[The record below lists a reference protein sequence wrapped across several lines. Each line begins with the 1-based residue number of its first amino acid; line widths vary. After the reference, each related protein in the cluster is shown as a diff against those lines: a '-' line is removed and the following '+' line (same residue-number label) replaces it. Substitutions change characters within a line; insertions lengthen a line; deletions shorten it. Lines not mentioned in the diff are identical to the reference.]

1 MMNSLQDLIDASIF
15 ISTEYQARLAELVG
29 TSEWNVDFTSQSLD
43 FETTPPLSLKP
54 HLLGTESENR
64 GTWIWSWQQL
74 GYFPDSVVSAA
85 IQARETGERDG
96 LAELTTDELP
106 LSESLAR
113 RLTLATK
120 TISGLYAHYPLP
132 AGAGVRAWTLLEGA
146 ELTLEAPTY
155 KGIGRVIAKT
165 LQSEEIH
172 NQVLAVDSYAQQ
184 RGFHIAWDT
193 EATAVLTATDGA
205 LRLWFDEGRIS
216 GIEQAEPQVGP
227 EVLEQCAAAAAQ
239 RRESLALIRTEIECI
254 AAAEAAAQSAQREQE
269 AAERAAARA
278 QVESER
284 AAQLAAEAEAERAAQ
299 LAAKAEADRTAQL
312 AAEAHVLETYEVP
325 GLERTE
331 NFYPADEAHFDQEPA
346 EHAQSGYVT
355 VETLPNVFDTVVK
368 PPVNQAQPEQARV
381 YTDASIGSE
390 APIELPIE
398 APSKQADFKKH
409 HYEEAAPVESLEV
422 IRELPTERVEPIRN
436 AGEAP
441 DLQAEHEEAARREQ
455 EEAAHHETETKKKGF
470 FSRFFG
476 L

>member
-1 MMNSLQDLIDASIF
+1 MTNSLQDLIDASIF

-43 FETTPPLSLKP
+43 FETVPPLSLKP

-85 IQARETGERDG
+85 IQAREAGERDG
-96 LAELTTDELP
+96 LVELTTDELP

-113 RLTLATK
+113 RLTLAAK
-120 TISGLYAHYPLP
+120 TLSGLYAHYPLP
-132 AGAGVRAWTLLEGA
+132 AGAGVRAWTLLEGH
-146 ELTLEAPTY
+146 ELALEAPTY

-205 LRLWFDEGRIS
+205 LRLWFDDGRIS
-216 GIEQAEPQVGP
+216 GIEEAEPQVGP

-239 RRESLALIRTEIECI
+239 RRESLAAARTEIERI

-278 QVESER
+278 
-284 AAQLAAEAEAERAAQ
+284 EAERAVEI
-299 LAAKAEADRTAQL
+299 AEHAPVADTYEAP
-312 AAEAHVLETYEVP
+312 AAEAQ
-325 GLERTE
+325 
-331 NFYPADEAHFDQEPA
+331 PAPA
-346 EHAQSGYVT
+346 EQP
-355 VETLPNVFDTVVK
+355 VEEHE
-368 PPVNQAQPEQARV
+368 PEQARV
-381 YTDASIGSE
+381 YTDASIGAEDEQHVETHE
-390 APIELPIE
+390 APAEQAPAEQHAEEPE
-398 APSKQADFKKH
+398 A
-409 HYEEAAPVESLEV
+409 YEAQGEY
-422 IRELPTERVEPIRN
+422 TEEEIAEYVEPIHN
-436 AGEAP
+436 AGDAP
-441 DLQAEHEEAARREQ
+441 DLPAEHEEAAHEEYERQHFEERRE
-455 EEAAHHETETKKKGF
+455 EEQQKPEPKKKGF

>member
-1 MMNSLQDLIDASIF
+1 MTNSLQDLIDASIF

-96 LAELTTDELP
+96 LVELTTDELP

-146 ELTLEAPTY
+146 VLTLEAPTY

-165 LQSEEIH
+165 LQSEEVH

-239 RRESLALIRTEIECI
+239 RRESLAALRTEIERV
-254 AAAEAAAQSAQREQE
+254 AAAEAAAQNAQREQE

-278 QVESER
+278 
-284 AAQLAAEAEAERAAQ
+284 EAEAERAAQ
-299 LAAKAEADRTAQL
+299 PEEALVAQ
-312 AAEAHVLETYEVP
+312 EAPVEVA
-325 GLERTE
+325 GVESTE
-331 NFYPADEAHFDQEPA
+331 DLYPADEAPFDQDPA
-346 EHAQSGYVT
+346 EHTEPGLVT
-355 VETLPNVFDTVVK
+355 VDTLPREYEAEET
-368 PPVNQAQPEQARV
+368 EQARV
-381 YTDASIGSE
+381 YTDDSIGAEQPEYETVE
-390 APIELPIE
+390 ASAEYTEEPVTAETAAEQPVEVEQKAAEQE
-398 APSKQADFKKH
+398 AAE
-409 HYEEAAPVESLEV
+409 YEEQH
-422 IRELPTERVEPIRN
+422 VEPIRN
-436 AGEAP
+436 TGAAP
-441 DLQAEHEEAARREQ
+441 DLQAEHEEAAHREQ
-455 EEAAHHETETKKKGF
+455 EETARREAEQPKKKGF

>member
-1 MMNSLQDLIDASIF
+1 MTNSLQDLIDASIF

-43 FETTPPLSLKP
+43 FETVPPLSLKP

-85 IQARETGERDG
+85 IQAREAGERDG
-96 LAELTTDELP
+96 LVELTTDELP

-120 TISGLYAHYPLP
+120 TLSGLYAHYPLP
-132 AGAGVRAWTLLEGA
+132 AGAGVRAWTLLEGH
-146 ELTLEAPTY
+146 ELALEAPTY

-205 LRLWFDEGRIS
+205 LRLWFDDGRIS
-216 GIEQAEPQVGP
+216 GIEEAEPQVGP

-239 RRESLALIRTEIECI
+239 RRESLAAARTEIERI

-269 AAERAAARA
+269 AAERAAAQSA
-278 QVESER
+278 QREQEAAER
-284 AAQLAAEAEAERAAQ
+284 AAARAEAERAVEI
-299 LAAKAEADRTAQL
+299 AEHAPVADTYEAP
-312 AAEAHVLETYEVP
+312 AAEAHEEYEAPVA
-325 GLERTE
+325 EAQ
-331 NFYPADEAHFDQEPA
+331 PAPA
-346 EHAQSGYVT
+346 EQP
-355 VETLPNVFDTVVK
+355 VEEHE
-368 PPVNQAQPEQARV
+368 PEQARV
-381 YTDASIGSE
+381 YTDASIGAEDEQPVEAHE
-390 APIELPIE
+390 APAEQAPAEQHAEEPE
-398 APSKQADFKKH
+398 A
-409 HYEEAAPVESLEV
+409 YEAQGEY
-422 IRELPTERVEPIRN
+422 TEEEIAEYVEPIHN
-436 AGEAP
+436 AGDAP
-441 DLQAEHEEAARREQ
+441 DLPAER
-455 EEAAHHETETKKKGF
+455 EEAAHEEYERQHFEERREEEQQKPEPKKKGF

>member
-1 MMNSLQDLIDASIF
+1 MTNSLQDLIDASIF

-43 FETTPPLSLKP
+43 FETVPPLSLKP

-85 IQARETGERDG
+85 IQAREAGERDG
-96 LAELTTDELP
+96 LVELTTDELP

-113 RLTLATK
+113 RLTLAAK
-120 TISGLYAHYPLP
+120 TLSGLYAHYPLP
-132 AGAGVRAWTLLEGA
+132 AGAGVRAWTLLEGH
-146 ELTLEAPTY
+146 ELALEAPTY

-205 LRLWFDEGRIS
+205 LRLWFDDGRIS
-216 GIEQAEPQVGP
+216 GIEEAEPQVGP

-239 RRESLALIRTEIECI
+239 RRESLAAARTEIERI

-278 QVESER
+278 
-284 AAQLAAEAEAERAAQ
+284 EAERAVEI
-299 LAAKAEADRTAQL
+299 AEHAPVADTYEAP
-312 AAEAHVLETYEVP
+312 AAEAQ
-325 GLERTE
+325 
-331 NFYPADEAHFDQEPA
+331 PAPA
-346 EHAQSGYVT
+346 EQP
-355 VETLPNVFDTVVK
+355 VEEHE
-368 PPVNQAQPEQARV
+368 PEQARV
-381 YTDASIGSE
+381 YTDASIGTEDEQPVEAHE
-390 APIELPIE
+390 APAEQAPAEQHAEEPE
-398 APSKQADFKKH
+398 A
-409 HYEEAAPVESLEV
+409 YEAQGEY
-422 IRELPTERVEPIRN
+422 TEEEIAEYVEPIHN
-436 AGEAP
+436 AGDAP
-441 DLQAEHEEAARREQ
+441 DLPAER
-455 EEAAHHETETKKKGF
+455 EEAAHEEYERQRFEERREEEQQKPEPKKKGF

>member
-1 MMNSLQDLIDASIF
+1 MTNSLQDLIDASIF

-43 FETTPPLSLKP
+43 FETVPPLSLKP

-85 IQARETGERDG
+85 IQAREAGERDG
-96 LAELTTDELP
+96 LVELTTDELP

-113 RLTLATK
+113 RLTLAAK
-120 TISGLYAHYPLP
+120 TLSGLYAHYPLP
-132 AGAGVRAWTLLEGA
+132 AGAGVRAWTLLEGH
-146 ELTLEAPTY
+146 ELALEAPTY

-205 LRLWFDEGRIS
+205 LRLWFDDGRIS
-216 GIEQAEPQVGP
+216 GIEEAEPQVGP

-239 RRESLALIRTEIECI
+239 RRESLAAARTEIERI

-278 QVESER
+278 EAER
-284 AAQLAAEAEAERAAQ
+284 AEAERAE
-299 LAAKAEADRTAQL
+299 AERAVEIAEHAPVADTYEAP
-312 AAEAHVLETYEVP
+312 AAEAHEEYEAPVA
-325 GLERTE
+325 EAQ
-331 NFYPADEAHFDQEPA
+331 PAPA
-346 EHAQSGYVT
+346 EQP
-355 VETLPNVFDTVVK
+355 VEEHE
-368 PPVNQAQPEQARV
+368 PEQARV
-381 YTDASIGSE
+381 YTDASIGAEDEQHVETHE
-390 APIELPIE
+390 APAEQAPAEQHAEEPE
-398 APSKQADFKKH
+398 A
-409 HYEEAAPVESLEV
+409 YEAQGEY
-422 IRELPTERVEPIRN
+422 TEEEIAEYVEPIHN
-436 AGEAP
+436 AGDAP
-441 DLQAEHEEAARREQ
+441 DLPAEHEEAAHEEYERQHFEERRE
-455 EEAAHHETETKKKGF
+455 EEQQKPEPKKKGF

>member
-1 MMNSLQDLIDASIF
+1 MTNSLQDLIDASIF

-43 FETTPPLSLKP
+43 FETVPPLSLKP

-85 IQARETGERDG
+85 IQAREAGERDG
-96 LAELTTDELP
+96 LVELTTDELP

-120 TISGLYAHYPLP
+120 TLSGLYAHYPLP

-205 LRLWFDEGRIS
+205 LRLWFDDGRIS
-216 GIEQAEPQVGP
+216 GIEEAEPQVGP

-239 RRESLALIRTEIECI
+239 RRESLAAARTEIERI

-278 QVESER
+278 
-284 AAQLAAEAEAERAAQ
+284 EAEAERAVEI
-299 LAAKAEADRTAQL
+299 AEHAPVAETYEAP
-312 AAEAHVLETYEVP
+312 AAEAQ
-325 GLERTE
+325 
-331 NFYPADEAHFDQEPA
+331 PAPA
-346 EHAQSGYVT
+346 EQP
-355 VETLPNVFDTVVK
+355 VEEHE
-368 PPVNQAQPEQARV
+368 PEQARV
-381 YTDASIGSE
+381 YTDASIGTEDEQPVEAHE
-390 APIELPIE
+390 APAEQAPAEQHAEEPE
-398 APSKQADFKKH
+398 A
-409 HYEEAAPVESLEV
+409 YEAQGEY
-422 IRELPTERVEPIRN
+422 TEEEIAEYVEPIHN
-436 AGEAP
+436 AGDAP
-441 DLQAEHEEAARREQ
+441 DLPAEHEEAAHEEYERQHFEERRE
-455 EEAAHHETETKKKGF
+455 EEQQKPEPKKKGF

>member
-1 MMNSLQDLIDASIF
+1 MTNSLQDLIDASIF

-43 FETTPPLSLKP
+43 FETVPPLSLKP

-85 IQARETGERDG
+85 IQAREAGERDG
-96 LAELTTDELP
+96 LVELTTDELP

-113 RLTLATK
+113 RLTLAAK
-120 TISGLYAHYPLP
+120 TLSGLYAHYPLP
-132 AGAGVRAWTLLEGA
+132 AGAGVRAWTLLEGH

-205 LRLWFDEGRIS
+205 LRLWFDDGRIS
-216 GIEQAEPQVGP
+216 GIEEAEPQVGP

-239 RRESLALIRTEIECI
+239 RRESLAAARTEIERI

-278 QVESER
+278 
-284 AAQLAAEAEAERAAQ
+284 EAERAVE
-299 LAAKAEADRTAQL
+299 LAEHAPVADTYEAP
-312 AAEAHVLETYEVP
+312 AAEAQ
-325 GLERTE
+325 
-331 NFYPADEAHFDQEPA
+331 PAPA
-346 EHAQSGYVT
+346 EQP
-355 VETLPNVFDTVVK
+355 VEEHE
-368 PPVNQAQPEQARV
+368 PEQARV
-381 YTDASIGSE
+381 YTDASIGAEDEQPVEAHE
-390 APIELPIE
+390 APAEQAPAEQHAEEPE
-398 APSKQADFKKH
+398 A
-409 HYEEAAPVESLEV
+409 YEAQGEY
-422 IRELPTERVEPIRN
+422 TEEEIAEYVEPIHN
-436 AGEAP
+436 AGDAP
-441 DLQAEHEEAARREQ
+441 DLPAEHEEAAHEEYERQHFEERRE
-455 EEAAHHETETKKKGF
+455 EEQQKPEPKKKGF

>member
-1 MMNSLQDLIDASIF
+1 MTNSLQDLIDASIF

-43 FETTPPLSLKP
+43 FETVPPLSLKP

-85 IQARETGERDG
+85 IQAREAGERDG
-96 LAELTTDELP
+96 LVELTTDELP

-113 RLTLATK
+113 RLTLAAK
-120 TISGLYAHYPLP
+120 TLSGLYAHYPLP
-132 AGAGVRAWTLLEGA
+132 AGAGVRAWTLLEGH
-146 ELTLEAPTY
+146 ELALEAPTY

-205 LRLWFDEGRIS
+205 LRLWFDDGRIS
-216 GIEQAEPQVGP
+216 GIEEAEPQVGP

-239 RRESLALIRTEIECI
+239 RRESLAAARTEIERI

-278 QVESER
+278 
-284 AAQLAAEAEAERAAQ
+284 EAERAVEI
-299 LAAKAEADRTAQL
+299 AEHAPVAETYEAP
-312 AAEAHVLETYEVP
+312 AAEAYEEYEAPVA
-325 GLERTE
+325 EAQ
-331 NFYPADEAHFDQEPA
+331 PAPA
-346 EHAQSGYVT
+346 EQP
-355 VETLPNVFDTVVK
+355 VEEHE
-368 PPVNQAQPEQARV
+368 PEQARV
-381 YTDASIGSE
+381 YTDASIGAEDEQHVETHEAPAEQAPAEQHAEESE
-390 APIELPIE
+390 AYE
-398 APSKQADFKKH
+398 AQGE
-409 HYEEAAPVESLEV
+409 YTEEEIAEY
-422 IRELPTERVEPIRN
+422 VEPIHN
-436 AGEAP
+436 AGDAP
-441 DLQAEHEEAARREQ
+441 DLPDEHEEAAHEEYERQHFEERRE
-455 EEAAHHETETKKKGF
+455 EEQQKPEPKKKGF

>member
-1 MMNSLQDLIDASIF
+1 MTNSLQDLIDASIF

-43 FETTPPLSLKP
+43 FETVPPLSLKP

-85 IQARETGERDG
+85 IQAREAGERDG
-96 LAELTTDELP
+96 LVELTTDELP

-120 TISGLYAHYPLP
+120 TLSGLYAHYPLP

-165 LQSEEIH
+165 LQSEEVH

-239 RRESLALIRTEIECI
+239 RRESLAALRTEIERV
-254 AAAEAAAQSAQREQE
+254 AAAEAAAQNAQREQE

-278 QVESER
+278 
-284 AAQLAAEAEAERAAQ
+284 EAEAERAVEI
-299 LAAKAEADRTAQL
+299 AEHAPVADTYEAP
-312 AAEAHVLETYEVP
+312 AAEAHEEYEAPVA
-325 GLERTE
+325 EAQ
-331 NFYPADEAHFDQEPA
+331 PAPA
-346 EHAQSGYVT
+346 EQP
-355 VETLPNVFDTVVK
+355 VEEHE
-368 PPVNQAQPEQARV
+368 PEQARV
-381 YTDASIGSE
+381 YTDASIGAEDEQHVETHE
-390 APIELPIE
+390 APAEQAPAEQHAEEPE
-398 APSKQADFKKH
+398 A
-409 HYEEAAPVESLEV
+409 YEAQGEY
-422 IRELPTERVEPIRN
+422 TEEEIAEYVEPIHN
-436 AGEAP
+436 AGDAP
-441 DLQAEHEEAARREQ
+441 DLPAER
-455 EEAAHHETETKKKGF
+455 EEAAHEEYERQRFEERREEEQQKPEPKKKGF

>member
-1 MMNSLQDLIDASIF
+1 MTNSLQDLIDASIF

-43 FETTPPLSLKP
+43 FETVPPLSLKP

-85 IQARETGERDG
+85 IQAREAGERDG
-96 LAELTTDELP
+96 LVELTTDELP

-113 RLTLATK
+113 RLTLAAK
-120 TISGLYAHYPLP
+120 TLSGLYAHYPLP
-132 AGAGVRAWTLLEGA
+132 AGAGVRAWTLLEGH
-146 ELTLEAPTY
+146 ELALEAPTY

-205 LRLWFDEGRIS
+205 LRLWFDDGRIS
-216 GIEQAEPQVGP
+216 GIEEAEPQVGP

-239 RRESLALIRTEIECI
+239 RRESLAAARTEIERI

-278 QVESER
+278 
-284 AAQLAAEAEAERAAQ
+284 EAERAVEI
-299 LAAKAEADRTAQL
+299 AEHAPVAETYEAP
-312 AAEAHVLETYEVP
+312 AAEAYEA
-325 GLERTE
+325 
-331 NFYPADEAHFDQEPA
+331 PAAEAQPAPA
-346 EHAQSGYVT
+346 EQP
-355 VETLPNVFDTVVK
+355 VEEHE
-368 PPVNQAQPEQARV
+368 PERARV
-381 YTDASIGSE
+381 YTDASIGAEDEQHVETLE
-390 APIELPIE
+390 APAEQAPAEQHAEEPE
-398 APSKQADFKKH
+398 A
-409 HYEEAAPVESLEV
+409 YEAQGEYAEEEIAEY
-422 IRELPTERVEPIRN
+422 VEPIHN
-436 AGEAP
+436 AGDAP
-441 DLQAEHEEAARREQ
+441 DLPAER
-455 EEAAHHETETKKKGF
+455 EEAAHEEYERQRFEERREEEQQKPEPKKKGF

>member
-1 MMNSLQDLIDASIF
+1 MTNSLQDLIDASIF

-96 LAELTTDELP
+96 LVELTTDELP

-165 LQSEEIH
+165 LQSEEVH

-239 RRESLALIRTEIECI
+239 RRESLAALRAEIERV
-254 AAAEAAAQSAQREQE
+254 AAAEAAAQNAQREQE

-278 QVESER
+278 
-284 AAQLAAEAEAERAAQ
+284 EAEAERAAEI
-299 LAAKAEADRTAQL
+299 AEHAPV
-312 AAEAHVLETYEVP
+312 AETEIAGVES
-325 GLERTE
+325 TE
-331 NFYPADEAHFDQEPA
+331 NLYPTDEAPFDQEPA
-346 EHAQSGYVT
+346 EHAEPGLVT
-355 VETLPNVFDTVVK
+355 VETLPGEYEAEET
-368 PPVNQAQPEQARV
+368 EQARV
-381 YTDASIGSE
+381 YTDESIGAEQPEYETVE
-390 APIELPIE
+390 ASAEYAEEPVAVETAAEQSAE
-398 APSKQADFKKH
+398 AEQDAAE
-409 HYEEAAPVESLEV
+409 YEEQPC
-422 IRELPTERVEPIRN
+422 R
-436 AGEAP
+436 GY
-441 DLQAEHEEAARREQ
+441 RRRRRAVAYGPQ
-455 EEAAHHETETKKKGF
+455 Q
-470 FSRFFG
+470 
-476 L
+476 

>member
-1 MMNSLQDLIDASIF
+1 MTNSLQDLIDASIF

-165 LQSEEIH
+165 LQSEEVH

-239 RRESLALIRTEIECI
+239 RRESLAALRAEIERV
-254 AAAEAAAQSAQREQE
+254 AAAEAAAQNAQREQE

-278 QVESER
+278 
-284 AAQLAAEAEAERAAQ
+284 EAEAERAAQ
-299 LAAKAEADRTAQL
+299 PEEALVAQ
-312 AAEAHVLETYEVP
+312 EAPVEVAGVESTE
-325 GLERTE
+325 GL
-331 NFYPADEAHFDQEPA
+331 YPADEAPFDQDPA
-346 EHAQSGYVT
+346 EHTEPGLVT
-355 VETLPNVFDTVVK
+355 VDTLPREYEAEET
-368 PPVNQAQPEQARV
+368 EQARF
-381 YTDASIGSE
+381 YTDDSIGAEQPEYETVE
-390 APIELPIE
+390 ASAEYAEEPVTAETAAKQPVEVEQE
-398 APSKQADFKKH
+398 ATEQEAAE
-409 HYEEAAPVESLEV
+409 YEEQH
-422 IRELPTERVEPIRN
+422 VEPIRN
-436 AGEAP
+436 AGAAP

-455 EEAAHHETETKKKGF
+455 EETARREAEQPKKKGF

>member
-1 MMNSLQDLIDASIF
+1 MTNSLQDLIDASIF

-96 LAELTTDELP
+96 LTELTTDELP

-165 LQSEEIH
+165 LQSEEVH

-239 RRESLALIRTEIECI
+239 RRESLAALRAEIERV
-254 AAAEAAAQSAQREQE
+254 AAAEAAAQNAQREQE

-278 QVESER
+278 
-284 AAQLAAEAEAERAAQ
+284 EAEAERAVEI
-299 LAAKAEADRTAQL
+299 AEHAPV
-312 AAEAHVLETYEVP
+312 AETEVA
-325 GLERTE
+325 GVESTE
-331 NFYPADEAHFDQEPA
+331 NLFYPADEAPFDQEPA
-346 EHAQSGYVT
+346 EHAEPGLVT
-355 VETLPNVFDTVVK
+355 VETLPGEYEAEET
-368 PPVNQAQPEQARV
+368 EQARV
-381 YTDASIGSE
+381 YTDESIGAEQPEHETVE
-390 APIELPIE
+390 ASVEYAEEPVAAEPVAEQPIEVE
-398 APSKQADFKKH
+398 QQVAE
-409 HYEEAAPVESLEV
+409 YEEQH
-422 IRELPTERVEPIRN
+422 VEPIRN
-436 AGEAP
+436 AGAAP

-455 EEAAHHETETKKKGF
+455 AEAARREAEQPKKKGF

>member
-1 MMNSLQDLIDASIF
+1 MTNSLQDLIDASIF

-96 LAELTTDELP
+96 LVELTTDELP

-146 ELTLEAPTY
+146 VLTLEAPTY

-165 LQSEEIH
+165 LQSEEVH

-227 EVLEQCAAAAAQ
+227 EILEQCAAAAAQ
-239 RRESLALIRTEIECI
+239 RRESLAALRAEIERV
-254 AAAEAAAQSAQREQE
+254 AAAEAAAQNAQREQE

-278 QVESER
+278 
-284 AAQLAAEAEAERAAQ
+284 EAEAERAAQ
-299 LAAKAEADRTAQL
+299 PEEALVAQ
-312 AAEAHVLETYEVP
+312 EAPVEVAGVESTE
-325 GLERTE
+325 GL
-331 NFYPADEAHFDQEPA
+331 YPADEAPFDQDPA
-346 EHAQSGYVT
+346 EHTEPGLVT
-355 VETLPNVFDTVVK
+355 VDTLPREYEAEET
-368 PPVNQAQPEQARV
+368 EQARV
-381 YTDASIGSE
+381 YTDDSIGAEQPEYETVE
-390 APIELPIE
+390 ASAEYAEEPVTAETAAKQPVEVEQE
-398 APSKQADFKKH
+398 AAEQEAAE
-409 HYEEAAPVESLEV
+409 YEEQH
-422 IRELPTERVEPIRN
+422 VEPIRN
-436 AGEAP
+436 AGAAP
-441 DLQAEHEEAARREQ
+441 DLQAEHEEAAHREQ
-455 EEAAHHETETKKKGF
+455 EETARREAEQPKKKGF

>member
-1 MMNSLQDLIDASIF
+1 MTNSLQDLIDASIF

-43 FETTPPLSLKP
+43 FETVPPLSLKP

-85 IQARETGERDG
+85 IQAREAGERDG
-96 LAELTTDELP
+96 LVELTTDELP

-120 TISGLYAHYPLP
+120 TLSGLYAHYPLP
-132 AGAGVRAWTLLEGA
+132 AGAGVRAWTLLEGH
-146 ELTLEAPTY
+146 ELALEAPTY

-205 LRLWFDEGRIS
+205 LRLWFDDGRIS
-216 GIEQAEPQVGP
+216 GIEEAEPQVGP

-239 RRESLALIRTEIECI
+239 RRESLAAARTEIERI
-254 AAAEAAAQSAQREQE
+254 AAAEAAAQSTQREQE

-278 QVESER
+278 
-284 AAQLAAEAEAERAAQ
+284 EAERAVEI
-299 LAAKAEADRTAQL
+299 AEHAPVADTYEAP
-312 AAEAHVLETYEVP
+312 AAEAQ
-325 GLERTE
+325 
-331 NFYPADEAHFDQEPA
+331 PAPA
-346 EHAQSGYVT
+346 EQP
-355 VETLPNVFDTVVK
+355 VEEHE
-368 PPVNQAQPEQARV
+368 PEQARV
-381 YTDASIGSE
+381 YTDASIGTEDEQPVEAHE
-390 APIELPIE
+390 APAEQAPAEQHADEPE
-398 APSKQADFKKH
+398 A
-409 HYEEAAPVESLEV
+409 YEAQGEY
-422 IRELPTERVEPIRN
+422 TEEEIAEYVEPIHN
-436 AGEAP
+436 AGDAP
-441 DLQAEHEEAARREQ
+441 DLPAEHEEAAHEEYERQHFEERRE
-455 EEAAHHETETKKKGF
+455 EEQQKPEPKKKGF

>member
-1 MMNSLQDLIDASIF
+1 MTNSLQDLIDASIF

-43 FETTPPLSLKP
+43 FETVPPLSLKP

-85 IQARETGERDG
+85 IQAREAGERDG
-96 LAELTTDELP
+96 LVELTTDELP

-113 RLTLATK
+113 RLTLAAK
-120 TISGLYAHYPLP
+120 TLSGLYAHYPLP
-132 AGAGVRAWTLLEGA
+132 AGAGVRAWTLLEGH
-146 ELTLEAPTY
+146 ELALEAPTY

-205 LRLWFDEGRIS
+205 LRLWFDDGRIS
-216 GIEQAEPQVGP
+216 GIEEAEPQVGP

-239 RRESLALIRTEIECI
+239 RRESLAAARTEIERI

-278 QVESER
+278 
-284 AAQLAAEAEAERAAQ
+284 EAERAVEI
-299 LAAKAEADRTAQL
+299 AEHAPVADTYEAP
-312 AAEAHVLETYEVP
+312 AAEAHEEYEAPVA
-325 GLERTE
+325 EAQ
-331 NFYPADEAHFDQEPA
+331 PAPA
-346 EHAQSGYVT
+346 EQP
-355 VETLPNVFDTVVK
+355 VEEHD
-368 PPVNQAQPEQARV
+368 PEQARV
-381 YTDASIGSE
+381 YTDASIGAEDEQHVEAHE
-390 APIELPIE
+390 APAEQAPAEQHVEEPE
-398 APSKQADFKKH
+398 A
-409 HYEEAAPVESLEV
+409 YEAQGEY
-422 IRELPTERVEPIRN
+422 TEEEIAEYVEPIHN
-436 AGEAP
+436 AGDAP
-441 DLQAEHEEAARREQ
+441 DLPAER
-455 EEAAHHETETKKKGF
+455 EEAAHEEYERQHFEERREEEQQKPEPKKKGF

>member
-1 MMNSLQDLIDASIF
+1 MTNSLQDLIDASIF

-43 FETTPPLSLKP
+43 FETVPPLSLKP

-85 IQARETGERDG
+85 IQAREAGERDG
-96 LAELTTDELP
+96 LVELTTDELP

-113 RLTLATK
+113 RLTLAAK
-120 TISGLYAHYPLP
+120 TLSGLYAHYPLP
-132 AGAGVRAWTLLEGA
+132 AGAGVRAWTLLEGH
-146 ELTLEAPTY
+146 ELALEAPTY

-205 LRLWFDEGRIS
+205 LRLWFDDGRIS
-216 GIEQAEPQVGP
+216 GIEEAEPQVGP

-239 RRESLALIRTEIECI
+239 RRESLAAARTEIERI

-278 QVESER
+278 
-284 AAQLAAEAEAERAAQ
+284 EAERAVEI
-299 LAAKAEADRTAQL
+299 AEHAPVADTYEAP
-312 AAEAHVLETYEVP
+312 AAEAQ
-325 GLERTE
+325 
-331 NFYPADEAHFDQEPA
+331 PAPA
-346 EHAQSGYVT
+346 EQP
-355 VETLPNVFDTVVK
+355 VEEHE
-368 PPVNQAQPEQARV
+368 PEQARV
-381 YTDASIGSE
+381 YTDASIGAEDEQHVETHE
-390 APIELPIE
+390 APAEQAPAEQHADEPE
-398 APSKQADFKKH
+398 A
-409 HYEEAAPVESLEV
+409 YEAQGEY
-422 IRELPTERVEPIRN
+422 TEEEIAEYVEPIHN
-436 AGEAP
+436 AGDAP
-441 DLQAEHEEAARREQ
+441 DLPAEHEEAAHEEYERQHFEERRE
-455 EEAAHHETETKKKGF
+455 EEQQKPEPKKKGF

>member
-1 MMNSLQDLIDASIF
+1 MTNSLQDLIDASIF

-205 LRLWFDEGRIS
+205 LRLWFDDGRIS

-239 RRESLALIRTEIECI
+239 RRESLAALRTEIERV
-254 AAAEAAAQSAQREQE
+254 AAAEAAAQNAQREQE

-278 QVESER
+278 
-284 AAQLAAEAEAERAAQ
+284 EAEAERAVET
-299 LAAKAEADRTAQL
+299 AEHAPV
-312 AAEAHVLETYEVP
+312 AETEVLGVES
-325 GLERTE
+325 TE
-331 NFYPADEAHFDQEPA
+331 NLYPADEAPFDQEPA
-346 EHAQSGYVT
+346 EHAEPGFVT
-355 VETLPNVFDTVVK
+355 VETLPGEYEAEET
-368 PPVNQAQPEQARV
+368 EQARV
-381 YTDASIGSE
+381 YTDESIGAEHDEYETVE
-390 APIELPIE
+390 ASAEYAEEPVAAEPVAEQPAAAQPAE
-398 APSKQADFKKH
+398 AE
-409 HYEEAAPVESLEV
+409 HYEEHAEYE
-422 IRELPTERVEPIRN
+422 EQHVEPIRN
-436 AGEAP
+436 AGAAP

-455 EEAAHHETETKKKGF
+455 EETARREAEQPKKKGF

>member
-1 MMNSLQDLIDASIF
+1 MTNSLQDLIDASIF

-239 RRESLALIRTEIECI
+239 RRESLAALRAEIERV
-254 AAAEAAAQSAQREQE
+254 AAAEAAAQNAQREQE

-278 QVESER
+278 
-284 AAQLAAEAEAERAAQ
+284 EAEAERAVEI
-299 LAAKAEADRTAQL
+299 AEHAPVADTYEAP
-312 AAEAHVLETYEVP
+312 AAEAQ
-325 GLERTE
+325 
-331 NFYPADEAHFDQEPA
+331 PAPA
-346 EHAQSGYVT
+346 EQP
-355 VETLPNVFDTVVK
+355 VEEHE
-368 PPVNQAQPEQARV
+368 PEQARV
-381 YTDASIGSE
+381 YTDASIGTEDEQPVEAHE
-390 APIELPIE
+390 APAEQAPAEQHADEPE
-398 APSKQADFKKH
+398 A
-409 HYEEAAPVESLEV
+409 YEAQGEY
-422 IRELPTERVEPIRN
+422 TEEEIAEYVEPIHN
-436 AGEAP
+436 AGDAP
-441 DLQAEHEEAARREQ
+441 DLPAEHEEAAHEEYERQHFEERRE
-455 EEAAHHETETKKKGF
+455 EEQQKPEPKKKGF

>member
-1 MMNSLQDLIDASIF
+1 MTNSLQDLIDASIF

-43 FETTPPLSLKP
+43 FETVPPLSLKP

-85 IQARETGERDG
+85 IQAREAGERDG
-96 LAELTTDELP
+96 LVELTTDELP

-113 RLTLATK
+113 RLTLAAK
-120 TISGLYAHYPLP
+120 TLSGLYAHYPLP
-132 AGAGVRAWTLLEGA
+132 AGAGVRAWTLLEGH
-146 ELTLEAPTY
+146 ELALEAPTY

-205 LRLWFDEGRIS
+205 LRLWFDDGRIS
-216 GIEQAEPQVGP
+216 GIEEAEPQVGP

-239 RRESLALIRTEIECI
+239 RRESLAAARTEIERI
-254 AAAEAAAQSAQREQE
+254 AAAEAAAQSTQREQE

-278 QVESER
+278 
-284 AAQLAAEAEAERAAQ
+284 EAERAVEI
-299 LAAKAEADRTAQL
+299 AEHAPVADTYEAP
-312 AAEAHVLETYEVP
+312 AAEAQ
-325 GLERTE
+325 
-331 NFYPADEAHFDQEPA
+331 PAPA
-346 EHAQSGYVT
+346 EQP
-355 VETLPNVFDTVVK
+355 VEEHE
-368 PPVNQAQPEQARV
+368 PEQARV
-381 YTDASIGSE
+381 YTDASIGTEDEQPVEAHE
-390 APIELPIE
+390 APAEQAPAEQHADEPE
-398 APSKQADFKKH
+398 A
-409 HYEEAAPVESLEV
+409 YEAQGEY
-422 IRELPTERVEPIRN
+422 TEEEIAEYVEPIHN
-436 AGEAP
+436 AGDAP
-441 DLQAEHEEAARREQ
+441 DLPAER
-455 EEAAHHETETKKKGF
+455 EEAAHEEYERQHFEERREEEQQKPEPKKKGF

>member
-1 MMNSLQDLIDASIF
+1 MTNSLQDLIDASIF

-43 FETTPPLSLKP
+43 FETVPPLSLKP

-85 IQARETGERDG
+85 IQAREAGERDG
-96 LAELTTDELP
+96 LVELTTDELP

-113 RLTLATK
+113 RLTLAAK
-120 TISGLYAHYPLP
+120 TLSGLYAHYPLP
-132 AGAGVRAWTLLEGA
+132 AGAGVRAWTLLEGH
-146 ELTLEAPTY
+146 ELALEAPTY

-205 LRLWFDEGRIS
+205 LRLWFDDGRIS
-216 GIEQAEPQVGP
+216 GIEEAEPQVGP

-239 RRESLALIRTEIECI
+239 RRESLAAARTEIERI

-278 QVESER
+278 
-284 AAQLAAEAEAERAAQ
+284 EAERAVEI
-299 LAAKAEADRTAQL
+299 AEHAPVADTYEAP
-312 AAEAHVLETYEVP
+312 AAEAQ
-325 GLERTE
+325 
-331 NFYPADEAHFDQEPA
+331 PAPA
-346 EHAQSGYVT
+346 EQP
-355 VETLPNVFDTVVK
+355 VEEHE
-368 PPVNQAQPEQARV
+368 PEQARV
-381 YTDASIGSE
+381 YTDASIGAEDEQHVETHE
-390 APIELPIE
+390 APAEQAPAEQHAEEPE
-398 APSKQADFKKH
+398 A
-409 HYEEAAPVESLEV
+409 YEAQGEY
-422 IRELPTERVEPIRN
+422 TEEEIAEYVEPIHN
-436 AGEAP
+436 AGDAP
-441 DLQAEHEEAARREQ
+441 DLPAEHEEAAHEEYKRQHFEERRE
-455 EEAAHHETETKKKGF
+455 EEQQKPEPKKKGF

>member
-1 MMNSLQDLIDASIF
+1 MTNSLQDLIDASIF

-43 FETTPPLSLKP
+43 FETVPPLSLKP

-96 LAELTTDELP
+96 LTELTTDELP

-227 EVLEQCAAAAAQ
+227 EILEQCAAAAAQ
-239 RRESLALIRTEIECI
+239 RRESLAALRAEIERV
-254 AAAEAAAQSAQREQE
+254 AAAEAAAQNAQREQE

-278 QVESER
+278 EADAER
-284 AAQLAAEAEAERAAQ
+284 AVEIAEHAPVADTYEAPAAEAQ
-299 LAAKAEADRTAQL
+299 
-312 AAEAHVLETYEVP
+312 
-325 GLERTE
+325 
-331 NFYPADEAHFDQEPA
+331 PAPA
-346 EHAQSGYVT
+346 EQP
-355 VETLPNVFDTVVK
+355 VEEHE
-368 PPVNQAQPEQARV
+368 PEQARV
-381 YTDASIGSE
+381 YTDASIGTEDEQPVEAHE
-390 APIELPIE
+390 APAEQAPAEQHADEPE
-398 APSKQADFKKH
+398 A
-409 HYEEAAPVESLEV
+409 YEAQGEY
-422 IRELPTERVEPIRN
+422 TEEEIAEYVEPIHN
-436 AGEAP
+436 AGDAP
-441 DLQAEHEEAARREQ
+441 DLPAEHEEAAHEEYERQHFEERRE
-455 EEAAHHETETKKKGF
+455 EEQQKPEPKKKGF

>member
-1 MMNSLQDLIDASIF
+1 MTNSLQDLIDASIF

-43 FETTPPLSLKP
+43 FETVPPLSLKP

-85 IQARETGERDG
+85 IQAREAGERDG
-96 LAELTTDELP
+96 LVELTTDELP

-113 RLTLATK
+113 RLTLAAK
-120 TISGLYAHYPLP
+120 TLSGLYAHYPLP
-132 AGAGVRAWTLLEGA
+132 AGAGVRAWTLLEGH
-146 ELTLEAPTY
+146 ELALEAPTY

-172 NQVLAVDSYAQQ
+172 NQVLAMDSYAQQ

-205 LRLWFDEGRIS
+205 LRLWFDDGRIS
-216 GIEQAEPQVGP
+216 GIEEAEPQVGP

-239 RRESLALIRTEIECI
+239 RRESLAAARTEIERI

-278 QVESER
+278 EAER
-284 AAQLAAEAEAERAAQ
+284 AEAERAVEI
-299 LAAKAEADRTAQL
+299 AEHAPVADTYEAP
-312 AAEAHVLETYEVP
+312 AAEAQ
-325 GLERTE
+325 
-331 NFYPADEAHFDQEPA
+331 PAPA
-346 EHAQSGYVT
+346 EQP
-355 VETLPNVFDTVVK
+355 VEEHE
-368 PPVNQAQPEQARV
+368 PEQARV
-381 YTDASIGSE
+381 YTDASIGTEDEQPVEAHE
-390 APIELPIE
+390 APAEQAPAEQHADEPE
-398 APSKQADFKKH
+398 A
-409 HYEEAAPVESLEV
+409 YEAQGEY
-422 IRELPTERVEPIRN
+422 TEEEIAEYVEPIHN
-436 AGEAP
+436 AGDAP
-441 DLQAEHEEAARREQ
+441 DLPAEHEEATHEEYERQHFEERRE
-455 EEAAHHETETKKKGF
+455 EEQQKPEPKKKGF

>member
-1 MMNSLQDLIDASIF
+1 MTNSLQDLIDASIF

-43 FETTPPLSLKP
+43 FETVPPLSLKP

-85 IQARETGERDG
+85 IQAREAGERDG
-96 LAELTTDELP
+96 LVELTTDELP

-113 RLTLATK
+113 RLTLAAK
-120 TISGLYAHYPLP
+120 TLSGLYAHYPLP
-132 AGAGVRAWTLLEGA
+132 AGAGVRAWTLLEGH
-146 ELTLEAPTY
+146 ELALEAPTY

-205 LRLWFDEGRIS
+205 LRLWFDDGRIS
-216 GIEQAEPQVGP
+216 GIEEAEPQVGP

-239 RRESLALIRTEIECI
+239 RRESLAAARTEIERI

-278 QVESER
+278 
-284 AAQLAAEAEAERAAQ
+284 EAERAVEI
-299 LAAKAEADRTAQL
+299 AEHAPVADTYEAP
-312 AAEAHVLETYEVP
+312 AAEAQ
-325 GLERTE
+325 
-331 NFYPADEAHFDQEPA
+331 PAPA
-346 EHAQSGYVT
+346 EQP
-355 VETLPNVFDTVVK
+355 VEEHE
-368 PPVNQAQPEQARV
+368 PEQARV
-381 YTDASIGSE
+381 YTDASIGTEDEQPVEAHE
-390 APIELPIE
+390 APAEQAPAEQHADEPE
-398 APSKQADFKKH
+398 A
-409 HYEEAAPVESLEV
+409 YEAQGEY
-422 IRELPTERVEPIRN
+422 TEEEIAEYVEPIHN
-436 AGEAP
+436 AGDAP
-441 DLQAEHEEAARREQ
+441 DLPAER
-455 EEAAHHETETKKKGF
+455 EEAAHEEYERQRFEERREEEQQKPEPKKKGF

>member
-1 MMNSLQDLIDASIF
+1 MTNSLQDLIDASIF

-43 FETTPPLSLKP
+43 FETVPPLSLKP

-85 IQARETGERDG
+85 IQAREAGERDG
-96 LAELTTDELP
+96 LVELTTDELP

-113 RLTLATK
+113 RLTLAAK
-120 TISGLYAHYPLP
+120 TLSGLYAHYPLP
-132 AGAGVRAWTLLEGA
+132 AGAGVRAWTLLEGH
-146 ELTLEAPTY
+146 ELALEAPTY

-205 LRLWFDEGRIS
+205 LRLWFDDGRIS
-216 GIEQAEPQVGP
+216 GIEEAEPQVGP

-239 RRESLALIRTEIECI
+239 RRESLAAARTEIERI

-278 QVESER
+278 
-284 AAQLAAEAEAERAAQ
+284 EAERAV
-299 LAAKAEADRTAQL
+299 EI
-312 AAEAHVLETYEVP
+312 
-325 GLERTE
+325 
-331 NFYPADEAHFDQEPA
+331 A
-346 EHAQSGYVT
+346 EHAPVADTYEAPA
-355 VETLPNVFDTVVK
+355 VEAQPA
-368 PPVNQAQPEQARV
+368 PAEQPVEEHEPEQARV
-381 YTDASIGSE
+381 YTDASIGAEDEQPVEAHE
-390 APIELPIE
+390 APAEQAPAEQHAEEPE
-398 APSKQADFKKH
+398 A
-409 HYEEAAPVESLEV
+409 YEAQGEY
-422 IRELPTERVEPIRN
+422 TEEEIAEYVEPIHN
-436 AGEAP
+436 AGDAP
-441 DLQAEHEEAARREQ
+441 DLPAEHEEAAHEEYERQHFEERRE
-455 EEAAHHETETKKKGF
+455 EEQQKPEPKKKGF

>member
-1 MMNSLQDLIDASIF
+1 MTNSLQDLIDASIF

-43 FETTPPLSLKP
+43 FETVPPLSLKP

-85 IQARETGERDG
+85 IQAREAGERDG
-96 LAELTTDELP
+96 LVELTTDELP

-120 TISGLYAHYPLP
+120 TLSGLYAHYPLP
-132 AGAGVRAWTLLEGA
+132 AGAGVRAWTLLEGH
-146 ELTLEAPTY
+146 ELALEAPTY

-205 LRLWFDEGRIS
+205 LRLWFDDGRIS
-216 GIEQAEPQVGP
+216 GIEEAEPQVGP

-239 RRESLALIRTEIECI
+239 RRESLAAARTEIERI

-278 QVESER
+278 
-284 AAQLAAEAEAERAAQ
+284 EAERAV
-299 LAAKAEADRTAQL
+299 EI
-312 AAEAHVLETYEVP
+312 
-325 GLERTE
+325 
-331 NFYPADEAHFDQEPA
+331 A
-346 EHAQSGYVT
+346 EHAPVADTYEAPVAEAQPAPAEQP
-355 VETLPNVFDTVVK
+355 VEEHE
-368 PPVNQAQPEQARV
+368 PEQARV
-381 YTDASIGSE
+381 YTDASIGAEDEQHVETHE
-390 APIELPIE
+390 APAEQAPAEQHAEEPE
-398 APSKQADFKKH
+398 A
-409 HYEEAAPVESLEV
+409 YEAQGEY
-422 IRELPTERVEPIRN
+422 TEEEIAEYVEPIHN
-436 AGEAP
+436 AGDAP
-441 DLQAEHEEAARREQ
+441 DLPAER
-455 EEAAHHETETKKKGF
+455 EEAAHEEYERQRFEERREEEQQKPEPKKKGF

>member
-1 MMNSLQDLIDASIF
+1 MTNSLQDLIDASIF

-239 RRESLALIRTEIECI
+239 RRESLAALRTEIERV
-254 AAAEAAAQSAQREQE
+254 AAAEAAAQNAQREQE

-278 QVESER
+278 
-284 AAQLAAEAEAERAAQ
+284 
-299 LAAKAEADRTAQL
+299 
-312 AAEAHVLETYEVP
+312 
-325 GLERTE
+325 
-331 NFYPADEAHFDQEPA
+331 DEAPFDQEPA
-346 EHAQSGYVT
+346 EYAEPGLVT
-355 VETLPNVFDTVVK
+355 VETLPGEYEAEET
-368 PPVNQAQPEQARV
+368 EQARV
-381 YTDASIGSE
+381 YTDESIGAEQPEYETVETSAE
-390 APIELPIE
+390 YAEEPVAAETAAAQPVE
-398 APSKQADFKKH
+398 VEQDAAE
-409 HYEEAAPVESLEV
+409 YEEQH
-422 IRELPTERVEPIRN
+422 VEPSRN
-436 AGEAP
+436 AGAAP

-455 EEAAHHETETKKKGF
+455 EETARREAEQPKKKGF

>member
-1 MMNSLQDLIDASIF
+1 MTNSLQDLIDASIF

-96 LAELTTDELP
+96 LTELTTDELP

-165 LQSEEIH
+165 LQNEEIH

-239 RRESLALIRTEIECI
+239 RRESLAALRAEIERV
-254 AAAEAAAQSAQREQE
+254 AAAEAAAQNAQREQE

-278 QVESER
+278 
-284 AAQLAAEAEAERAAQ
+284 EAEAERAVEI
-299 LAAKAEADRTAQL
+299 AEHAPV
-312 AAEAHVLETYEVP
+312 AETEVA
-325 GLERTE
+325 GVESTE
-331 NFYPADEAHFDQEPA
+331 NLYPTDEAPFDQDPA
-346 EHAQSGYVT
+346 EHAEPGLVT
-355 VETLPNVFDTVVK
+355 VETLPGEYEAEET
-368 PPVNQAQPEQARV
+368 EQARV
-381 YTDASIGSE
+381 YTDESIGAEQPEYE
-390 APIELPIE
+390 AVE
-398 APSKQADFKKH
+398 ASVEHAEEPVAAEPVAEQPVEVEQEAAE
-409 HYEEAAPVESLEV
+409 YEEQH
-422 IRELPTERVEPIRN
+422 VEPIRN
-436 AGEAP
+436 AGSAP

-455 EEAAHHETETKKKGF
+455 AEAARREAEQPKKKGF

>member
-1 MMNSLQDLIDASIF
+1 MTNSLQDLIDASIF

-43 FETTPPLSLKP
+43 FETVPPLSLKP

-85 IQARETGERDG
+85 IQAREAGERDG
-96 LAELTTDELP
+96 LVELTTDELP

-120 TISGLYAHYPLP
+120 TLSGLYAHYPLP
-132 AGAGVRAWTLLEGA
+132 AGAGVRAWTLLEGH
-146 ELTLEAPTY
+146 ELALEAPTY

-205 LRLWFDEGRIS
+205 LRLWFDDGRIS
-216 GIEQAEPQVGP
+216 GIEEAEPQVGP

-239 RRESLALIRTEIECI
+239 RRESLAAARTEIERI

-278 QVESER
+278 
-284 AAQLAAEAEAERAAQ
+284 EAERAVEI
-299 LAAKAEADRTAQL
+299 AEHAPVA
-312 AAEAHVLETYEVP
+312 ETYEAPVA
-325 GLERTE
+325 EAQ
-331 NFYPADEAHFDQEPA
+331 PAPA
-346 EHAQSGYVT
+346 EQP
-355 VETLPNVFDTVVK
+355 VEEHE
-368 PPVNQAQPEQARV
+368 PEQARV
-381 YTDASIGSE
+381 YTDASIGAEDEQHVEAHE
-390 APIELPIE
+390 APAEQAPAEQHAEEPE
-398 APSKQADFKKH
+398 A
-409 HYEEAAPVESLEV
+409 YEAQGEY
-422 IRELPTERVEPIRN
+422 TEEEIAEYVEPIHN
-436 AGEAP
+436 AGDAP
-441 DLQAEHEEAARREQ
+441 DLPAEHEEAAHEEYERQHFEERRE
-455 EEAAHHETETKKKGF
+455 EEQQKPEPKKKGF

>member
-1 MMNSLQDLIDASIF
+1 MTNSLQDLIDASIF

-43 FETTPPLSLKP
+43 FETVPPLSLKP

-85 IQARETGERDG
+85 IQAREAGERDG
-96 LAELTTDELP
+96 LVELTTDELP

-113 RLTLATK
+113 RLTLAAK
-120 TISGLYAHYPLP
+120 TLSGLYAHYPLP
-132 AGAGVRAWTLLEGA
+132 AGAGVRAWTLLEGH
-146 ELTLEAPTY
+146 ELALEAPTY

-205 LRLWFDEGRIS
+205 LRLWFDDGRIS
-216 GIEQAEPQVGP
+216 GIEEAEPQVGP

-239 RRESLALIRTEIECI
+239 RRESLAAARTEIERI

-269 AAERAAARA
+269 AAERAVEIAEHAPVADTYAAP
-278 QVESER
+278 
-284 AAQLAAEAEAERAAQ
+284 
-299 LAAKAEADRTAQL
+299 
-312 AAEAHVLETYEVP
+312 AAEAHEEYEAPVA
-325 GLERTE
+325 EAQ
-331 NFYPADEAHFDQEPA
+331 PAPA
-346 EHAQSGYVT
+346 EQP
-355 VETLPNVFDTVVK
+355 VEEHE
-368 PPVNQAQPEQARV
+368 PEQARV
-381 YTDASIGSE
+381 YTDASIGAEDEQHVETHE
-390 APIELPIE
+390 APAE
-398 APSKQADFKKH
+398 QA
-409 HYEEAAPVESLEV
+409 
-422 IRELPTERVEPIRN
+422 PTEQHAEEPEAYEAQGEYTEEEIAEYVEPIHN
-436 AGEAP
+436 AGDAP
-441 DLQAEHEEAARREQ
+441 DLPAEHEEAAHEEYERQHFEERRE
-455 EEAAHHETETKKKGF
+455 EEQQKPEPKKKGF

>member
-1 MMNSLQDLIDASIF
+1 MTNSLQDLIDASIF

-106 LSESLAR
+106 LSESL
-113 RLTLATK
+113 TLATK

-165 LQSEEIH
+165 LQSEEVH

-184 RGFHIAWDT
+184 RGFHIACDT

-205 LRLWFDEGRIS
+205 LRLWFDDGRIS
-216 GIEQAEPQVGP
+216 GIEEAEPQVGP

-239 RRESLALIRTEIECI
+239 RRESLAAARTEIERI

-278 QVESER
+278 
-284 AAQLAAEAEAERAAQ
+284 EAERAVEI
-299 LAAKAEADRTAQL
+299 AEHAPVADTYEAP
-312 AAEAHVLETYEVP
+312 AAEAHEEYEAPVA
-325 GLERTE
+325 EAQ
-331 NFYPADEAHFDQEPA
+331 PAPA
-346 EHAQSGYVT
+346 EQP
-355 VETLPNVFDTVVK
+355 VEEHE
-368 PPVNQAQPEQARV
+368 PEQARV
-381 YTDASIGSE
+381 YTDASIGAEDEQHVETHE
-390 APIELPIE
+390 APAEQAPAEQHAEEPE
-398 APSKQADFKKH
+398 A
-409 HYEEAAPVESLEV
+409 YEAQGEY
-422 IRELPTERVEPIRN
+422 TEEEIAEYVEPIHN
-436 AGEAP
+436 AGDAP
-441 DLQAEHEEAARREQ
+441 DLPAEHEEAAHEEYERQHFEERRE
-455 EEAAHHETETKKKGF
+455 EEQQKPEPKKKGF